1 MGIGDTGIECSSTAS
16 FFFFFFFKFRMSG
29 SKYKSNGGVANTAKK
44 CQGITMETKVKMS
57 GTK

>member
-1 MGIGDTGIECSSTAS
+1 MGIGDTGIECSSIAS
-16 FFFFFFFKFRMSG
+16 FFFFFSKFRMSG

-44 CQGITMETKVKMS
+44 CQGMTMKTKVKMG